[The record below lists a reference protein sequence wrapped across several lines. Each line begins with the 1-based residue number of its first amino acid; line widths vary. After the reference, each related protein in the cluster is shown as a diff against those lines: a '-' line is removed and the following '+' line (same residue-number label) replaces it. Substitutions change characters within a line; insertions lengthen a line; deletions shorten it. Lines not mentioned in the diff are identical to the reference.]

1 MKHPLLPE
9 MSEVEDI
16 ESRMLKSDVC
26 YGIVE
31 EKELLKQLKE
41 EEMMMHSSDQ
51 AEASLQ
57 AQGTESAQIENPE
70 VIEEDDPNIWRPR
83 FTSNRTIKYI
93 CDFVEYCKSYIM

>member
-31 EKELLKQLKE
+31 EKELLKQLEE

-57 AQGTESAQIENPE
+57 AHGTEVAQIENPE

>member
-51 AEASLQ
+51 TEASLQ
-57 AQGTESAQIENPE
+57 AQRTESAQIENPE

>member
-1 MKHPLLPE
+1 

-31 EKELLKQLKE
+31 EKELLKQLEE

-51 AEASLQ
+51 TEASLQ
-57 AQGTESAQIENPE
+57 AQRKESAQIENPE

>member
-51 AEASLQ
+51 
-57 AQGTESAQIENPE
+57 IENPE
-70 VIEEDDPNIWRPR
+70 MIEEDDPNIWRPR